1 MDRPY
6 NVAQKTECSSELEQR
21 LYKRKWEEIKLGR
34 EEEADYPGL
43 LSLFKEFGLYP
54 KISMESLKSVKL
66 RNTKIRYVFQKF
78 QDSYQVE
85 NE

>member
-1 MDRPY
+1 M
-6 NVAQKTECSSELEQR
+6 
-21 LYKRKWEEIKLGR
+21 YKRKQEEMKLGR
-34 EEEADYPGL
+34 EEEADYSGL
-43 LSLFKEFGLYP
+43 VSLFKEFGLYQ

-85 NE
+85 NG

>member
-1 MDRPY
+1 M
-6 NVAQKTECSSELEQR
+6 
-21 LYKRKWEEIKLGR
+21 KLGR

-43 LSLFKEFGLYP
+43 VSLFKEFGLYQ
-54 KISMESLKSVKL
+54 KINMESLKSVKL